1 MIKPS
6 QQFFL
11 QDSKI
16 HTTSSSA
23 CVLPP
28 PSDHIYEVFR
38 VIDGVPLFLEDH
50 LQRLQFSIESV
61 GMEYSID
68 YFLEITNK
76 LLKLNGRA
84 EGNIKIIVWK
94 QGNYMHDMIFYD
106 KHSYPSADMIANGI
120 QIGILERERTN
131 PNVKL
136 FDNNM
141 RKDAMKLIDENG
153 FYEVLLCSEEGLITE
168 GSRSNVFFI
177 KDNQIITPPASQVLE
192 GVTRK
197 KVISLIKKNGFQFSE
212 TEVHKSQL
220 HEFESVFITGTS
232 RRVLPV
238 HTIFPLNTYYNCSHN
253 VIRTLQDLFLKLTID
268 YVLSKKQDK

>member
-1 MIKPS
+1 MIQPS
-6 QQFFL
+6 KNFFL

-16 HTTSSSA
+16 HTVSSSA

-28 PSDHIYEVFR
+28 PANHIYEVFR
-38 VIDGVPLFLEDH
+38 VIDGVALFLEDH

-61 GMEYSID
+61 ELYYNNV
-68 YFLEITNK
+68 YFIENIQK
-76 LLKLNGRA
+76 LISLNGHS

-94 QGNYMHDMIFYD
+94 QGTETHDMIFYD
-106 KHSYPSADMIANGI
+106 KHLYPTPEMFSNGI
-120 QIGILERERTN
+120 TIGLLDRERST

-141 RKDAMKLIDENG
+141 RKDAQKLIEEQD
-153 FYEVLLCSEEGLITE
+153 FYEVLLCSEEGHITE

-177 KDNQIITPPASQVLE
+177 KDNHIITPPASQVLE

-197 KVISLIKKNGFQFSE
+197 KVISLIQAKGLSFEETVVFKN
-212 TEVHKSQL
+212 QL
-220 HEFESVFITGTS
+220 TEFESVFITGTS

-238 HTIFPLNTYYNCSHN
+238 HTIFPLNKVYNCSHN
-253 VIRTLQDLFLKLTID
+253 TIKILQDLILELTME
-268 YVLSKKQDK
+268 YVASKKRDG